1 MLTAL
6 IVDDEAPSREELKAL
21 LTSAPDIEIVG
32 ECANAIEGLS
42 AVHRLRPDVLFL
54 DINMPAMNGFEVLQQ
69 LRSVH
74 PNLHVIMISAS
85 STLENVRTAA
95 KFGVN
100 GFVVKPFTPDKVLN
114 SLKSIK

>member
-1 MLTAL
+1 MQVMIADDDAITRTVLRTILQDAGHTVCAEADSGMAVLDQCSRNAL
-6 IVDDEAPSREELKAL
+6 
-21 LTSAPDIEIVG
+21 
-32 ECANAIEGLS
+32 
-42 AVHRLRPDVLFL
+42 DVLFL

>member
-1 MLTAL
+1 MQVMIADDDQITRAVLRTILQDAGHEVCAEADSGMAVLDQCNRQAL
-6 IVDDEAPSREELKAL
+6 
-21 LTSAPDIEIVG
+21 
-32 ECANAIEGLS
+32 
-42 AVHRLRPDVLFL
+42 DVLFL

-69 LRSVH
+69 LRSVN

-114 SLKSIK
+114 SLKSIKPT